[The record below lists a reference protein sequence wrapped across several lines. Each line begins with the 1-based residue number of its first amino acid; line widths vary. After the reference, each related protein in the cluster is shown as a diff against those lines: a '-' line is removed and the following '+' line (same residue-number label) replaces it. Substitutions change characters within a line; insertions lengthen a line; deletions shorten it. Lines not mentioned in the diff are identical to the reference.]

1 MRATGFKD
9 SDFTRPFVGIA
20 STWANVTPC
29 NMHINE
35 LAREAEKGVNQAGG
49 KGINVARVLTAQNL
63 PCTAVVLATKDDP
76 FTDEIRSSGLN
87 FKLVETN
94 YPVRRS

>member
-1 MRATGFKD
+1 MSKDNIREHSAPVYEGIENAPARSMMRATGFKD

-35 LAREAEKGVNQAGG
+35 LAREAEKGSIKQVVKVLFLIPSPFQM
-49 KGINVARVLTAQNL
+49 VFLTAL
-63 PCTAVVLATKDDP
+63 KA
-76 FTDEIRSSGLN
+76 
-87 FKLVETN
+87 
-94 YPVRRS
+94 